1 MTVNVLI
8 IPSQIRFSDK
18 MLSAKQLLRHKRSKK
33 TLNQLHKLY
42 NFSLNFPF
50 DLKVPFKKKLKK
62 KKMRCVNARF
72 HVLKIY

>member
-50 DLKVPFKKKLKK
+50 DLKVPLKKQTKKKL
-62 KKMRCVNARF
+62 RYVHARF

>member
-50 DLKVPFKKKLKK
+50 DLKVPLKKKLKK
-62 KKMRCVNARF
+62 DF
-72 HVLKIY
+72 TY